1 MRSLEDVDDDDE
13 EVVVEVVVEVVAEA
27 TADAQESLKGGLE
40 LYVEPWSLVKAS
52 V

>member
-13 EVVVEVVVEVVAEA
+13 EVVVEVVAEA